1 MLLGFAII
9 LVGGFLSGRV
19 LRRLGLPALLGALVL
34 GVAVGPHYLNILPDS
49 LLTAGADLRMIA
61 LTVILLR
68 AGLGLNREL
77 LSEVGGV
84 ALRMSFL
91 PCVLEGAA
99 VTIAAMRLLKL
110 PFSEAGMLGFIL
122 AAVSPA
128 VVVPAMLS
136 LQKKGLGMQQGVPVI
151 VLAGAAL
158 DDAFAITFFSAF
170 VGLATRGGMV
180 NPTQIPLSIVWSV
193 SGGGLLGLGAYFI
206 FANLLRLMETNRAE
220 ESLLALGLALA
231 AVVAGEHISVSGP
244 LAALA
249 FGFMVLERL
258 PRKAS
263 RIDQQ
268 LTDLWAGAQLMLFVL
283 IGAAVQVP
291 MVWSVGLSG
300 LLVLLLGLSARSGGV
315 FLALLGSELRL
326 KERLFVALAYTPKAT
341 VQAAI
346 GGIPLALGF
355 GTGPAILAVA
365 VLSIVITAPLGAIA
379 IEKLAPHLLER
390 SDV

>member
-34 GVAVGPHYLNILPDS
+34 GVAVGPHYLNILPDL

-110 PFSEAGMLGFIL
+110 PFAEAGMLGFIL

-291 MVWSVGLSG
+291 LVWSVGLSG